1 MNTNLIF
8 NQMNWVVNMWSV
20 FFWGRGAVPSCLGG
34 GVVCACD
41 WQTFRWNEFTWRF
54 QSAYFRS
61 CPAIQ
66 LQLREGV
73 PNPSTYSPPLPQP
86 TNSLTIPTVVT
97 DTILLTSCL
106 PGYLGIFFQHHR
118 EQTEGA
124 RLLEP
129 PFQYHPTRLVG
140 HCRGKGPSRVFG
152 VGSTMSFISWDWSSA
167 FRFSSFQRCW
177 QTNKWS
183 CCSEEDKDRSSSG
196 WRRLSYHCNSWDS
209 SSRRNVFIWEFLQ
222 SFVDDSGYFQNH

>member
-1 MNTNLIF
+1 MVCFLLGEGCRAKLF
-8 NQMNWVVNMWSV
+8 
-20 FFWGRGAVPSCLGG
+20 GG
-34 GVVCACD
+34 GCCLCVWLANLPLKWIHV
-41 WQTFRWNEFTWRF
+41 TFSVSLFSQLPSHPT
-54 QSAYFRS
+54 SAPRRGPKS
-61 CPAIQ
+61 VH
-66 LQLREGV
+66 L
-73 PNPSTYSPPLPQP
+73 LPTSSP
-86 TNSLTIPTVVT
+86 TNQLIDNPY
-97 DTILLTSCL
+97 C
-106 PGYLGIFFQHHR
+106 GYWYHPFNFPPARLFGHFFQHHR
-118 EQTEGA
+118 EPVSQTEGA

-167 FRFSSFQRCW
+167 FRFSFFQRCW